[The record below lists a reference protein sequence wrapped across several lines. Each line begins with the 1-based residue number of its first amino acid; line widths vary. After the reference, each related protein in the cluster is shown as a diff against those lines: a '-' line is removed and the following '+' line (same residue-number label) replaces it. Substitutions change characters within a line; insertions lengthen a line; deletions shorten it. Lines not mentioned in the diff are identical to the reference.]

1 MRIKMQIKSDDP
13 GFGEKYFSQ
22 TQRLIN
28 KDGSFNIIKKGAGF
42 TPRDIYQYLINVSW
56 PKFFLIVL
64 TFYIA
69 LNFIFAML
77 YFIIG
82 ADHINGINSRNFI
95 NTYSDLFFFSVQ
107 TFTTV
112 GYGGMIPKDF
122 ITNIIAAMETLT
134 GLLGFALATG
144 LLYGRFSRP
153 SARIIY
159 SKMALISPFKDKNDK
174 NSFQFRIANQRRN
187 TLMEMEAKVMVAF
200 IERTDGQ
207 SVKRYYDMKLE
218 RSYIYF
224 FPLSWTLVHPID
236 NESPLFGKGPNELRA
251 LEAEI
256 LILIKGFDD
265 TFSQVVHSRFSY
277 SYDEIVW
284 GAKFKKTF
292 FIDDNGDFVIDLKNI
307 HDYEKESFQYELL

>member
-1 MRIKMQIKSDDP
+1 MQIRSDDP

-42 TPRDIYQYLINVSW
+42 TPRDIYQYLINISW
-56 PKFFLIVL
+56 PKFFSIVL

-77 YFIIG
+77 YFIVG
-82 ADHINGINSRNFI
+82 ADHINGINSRSFI

-159 SKMALISPFKDKNDK
+159 SKMALISPLKDK

-236 NESPLFGKGPNELRA
+236 NESPLSGKGPNELRA

-277 SYDEIVW
+277 RYDEIIW

>member
-1 MRIKMQIKSDDP
+1 MQIRSDDP

-42 TPRDIYQYLINVSW
+42 TPRDIYQYLINISW
-56 PKFFLIVL
+56 PKFFLIIL
-64 TFYIA
+64 AFYVA
-69 LNFIFAML
+69 LNFVFAML
-77 YFIIG
+77 YFIVG
-82 ADHINGINSRNFI
+82 ADHINGINSRSFI

-112 GYGGMIPKDF
+112 GYGGMIPKDL

-159 SKMALISPFKDKNDK
+159 SKMALISPFKDK

-236 NESPLFGKGPNELRA
+236 NESPLSGKGPNELRA

-277 SYDEIVW
+277 RYDEIIW